1 MLVILRKGDKTKH
14 GSKKS
19 ETDIKETIL
28 EFEHFQIFYDNQ
40 KNITIKGINEE
51 GETRINEVLVN
62 LNNSELKELVK
73 FIKNVFEPE
82 IEYLREAYKKI
93 MEKLGQNSNL
103 ETS

>member
-1 MLVILRKGDKTKH
+1 MLVILRKGDKTEYD
-14 GSKKS
+14 SKKS
-19 ETDIKETIL
+19 ETNIKETIL
-28 EFEHFQIFYDNQ
+28 KFEHFQIFYDNQ